1 MDRYIGRLLD
11 NRYEILEKIGSG
23 GMADVYKARCHR
35 LNRLVAIKILKED
48 LSQDAEFRRRFHAES
63 QAVAM
68 LSHPN
73 IVSVYDVSHSDNID
87 YIVMELIEG
96 ITLKQYMEQ
105 KGTLNWREALHFA
118 TQICKALEHAHSRGI
133 IHRDIKPHNI
143 MILKDGSVKV
153 ADFGI
158 ARVSSAQNTLTREA
172 LGSVH
177 YISPEQ
183 AKGAQVDCRADLY
196 ALGVV
201 MYEML
206 TGRPPYDGD
215 TPVSVAIQHIN
226 GHATMPREIEPSI
239 PVGLEQITMH
249 AMTADLSQRYPT
261 ATRMLHD
268 LEEFRKEPNVVF
280 DFSGET
286 GDGID
291 VQRLINDPTY
301 LPVGLGRTN
310 AVKRPLAEK
319 VEKKRRQEQEEKAA
333 QDASRRSSRIAVI
346 AGVVCIALAVI
357 VICYFLYNYFFSGLF
372 GKTEETSVPNFIG
385 QVETEID
392 RAAYPDFTIEV
403 GDYVES
409 SQYAAGAV
417 IDQSPQAGTRAK
429 VGSKIRLTVSAGVTE
444 IRMPSL
450 VNLSRQN
457 AEQTLR
463 TLGLDLNIQ
472 IEERKDDIYTEGYV
486 IGTNPESGSALTS
499 GQTVT
504 LIVSLGPDIELV
516 PVPTLVGEDVETA
529 LQMIADAGLQ
539 NGSLRY
545 DDSDLPKDTVIFQ
558 SIDGGEMVKK
568 DTVINLRASKG
579 PKEAATPVITQITGD
594 KTVAEGDALTL
605 SVSAYAS
612 DDGTL
617 RYAWYE
623 SSDGSYDAAAVVS
636 RSKEGNTTYTVDTS
650 EAGTYY
656 FYCVV
661 ENTLDGDSKT
671 EKSGIVEVV
680 VEETAYEKEITI
692 TLPADNT
699 LHSLTVYVDGT
710 LQYGPV
716 PITIASSAEENLL
729 VTVRGK
735 GTLPVDVYLD
745 GALYDSQL
753 VQFG

>member
-1 MDRYIGRLLD
+1 MDRYIGKLLD

-196 ALGVV
+196 SLGVV

-215 TPVSVAIQHIN
+215 TPVSVAIQHIS
-226 GHATMPREIEPSI
+226 GHPTMPREINPSI
-239 PVGLEQITMH
+239 PLGLEQITMH
-249 AMTADLSQRYPT
+249 AMTAELPHRYPS

-268 LEEFRKEPNVVF
+268 LEEFRKEPNIVF
-280 DFSGET
+280 DFTAEADS
-286 GDGID
+286 ID
-291 VQRLINDPTY
+291 VQRLINDPNYMPKT
-301 LPVGLGRTN
+301 LGRTN
-310 AVKRPLAEK
+310 AVKGALADA
-319 VEKKRRQEQEEKAA
+319 VAKKKQLEQDKKAQ
-333 QDASRRSSRIAVI
+333 QDASRRGSRIAVI
-346 AGVVCIALAVI
+346 AGIVCIALAVI
-357 VICYFLYNYFFSGLF
+357 VICYFLYNYFFSDLF
-372 GKTEETSVPNFIG
+372 SRTEEVPVPKLIG
-385 QVETEID
+385 LYAENIRQED
-392 RAAYPDFTIEV
+392 YPDFVIQV
-403 GDYVES
+403 DSYVES
-409 SQYAAGAV
+409 EQYEAGVV
-417 IDQSPQAGTRAK
+417 IDQSPAPDRQAKT
-429 VGSKIRLTVSAGVTE
+429 GSTIKLTVSAGATE
-444 IRMPSL
+444 VRMPML
-450 VNLSRQN
+450 VNLTRQK
-457 AEQTLR
+457 AEQTLGA
-463 TLGLDLNIQ
+463 LGLNLNIQ
-472 IEERKDDIYTEGYV
+472 IDERKDDIYTEGYV
-486 IGTNPESGSALTS
+486 IETSPANGEPLTS

-504 LIVSLGPDIELV
+504 LVVSLGPDIELV
-516 PVPTLVGEDVETA
+516 EVPTLVGEDVDEA
-529 LQMIADAGLQ
+529 LALIAKAGLQ
-539 NGSLRY
+539 NGSIRN
-545 DDSDLPKDTVIFQ
+545 DDSDLPKGTVTFQ
-558 SIDGGEMVKK
+558 SIDGGQMVKK
-568 DTVINLRASKG
+568 DTVINLRVSSG
-579 PKEAATPVITQITGD
+579 PQEAATPVVTNLSQD
-594 KTVAEGDALTL
+594 QAVLQDESLTL
-605 SVSAYAS
+605 SISAYAS

-617 RYAWYE
+617 RYAWYM
-623 SSDGSYDAAAVVS
+623 SRDGSYDNAALVS
-636 RSKEGNTTYTVDTS
+636 RSKEGNTTCKADTS
-650 EAGTYY
+650 VPGTYY
-656 FYCVV
+656 YFCIV
-661 ENTLDGDSKT
+661 ENSLDDNTKT
-671 EKSGIVEVV
+671 TKSNMIEVV
-680 VEETAYEKEITI
+680 VQEKAVEKTI
-692 TLPADNT
+692 DVTLPSKNG
-699 LHSLTVYVDGT
+699 LYEVTVYVDGA
-710 LQYGPV
+710 LQYGPTSV
-716 PITIASSAEENLL
+716 SITDGTAVMLQIP
-729 VTVRGK
+729 VRGK

-745 GALYDSQL
+745 GAIYDSQL
-753 VQFG
+753 ISFG

>member
-1 MDRYIGRLLD
+1 MDRYIGKLLD

-183 AKGAQVDCRADLY
+183 ARGAQVDCRADLY

-226 GHATMPREIEPSI
+226 GHPTMPREINPSI

-249 AMTADLSQRYPT
+249 AMCADLASRYPS

-268 LEEFRKEPNVVF
+268 LEEFRKEPNIVF
-280 DFSGET
+280 DFSAEA
-286 GDGID
+286 DSID
-291 VQRLINDPTY
+291 VQRLLNDPNY
-301 LPVGLGRTN
+301 MPQNLGRTN
-310 AVKRPLAEK
+310 AVKKPLAEA
-319 VEKKRRQEQEEKAA
+319 VAKKKQEEQDRRAA
-333 QDASRRSSRIAVI
+333 QDASRRGSRIAVI
-346 AGVVCIALAVI
+346 AGIVCIALAVL

-372 GKTEETSVPNFIG
+372 SKTEEKPVPNLVG
-385 QVETEID
+385 L
-392 RAAYPDFTIEV
+392 AADSIRQEDYPDFTISI
-403 GDYVES
+403 DRYVVSEK
-409 SQYAAGAV
+409 YEAGV
-417 IDQSPQAGTRAK
+417 VVDQSPEADRQAK
-429 VGSKIRLTVSAGVTE
+429 VGSTIKLTVSSGANE
-444 IRMPSL
+444 IQMPPL
-450 VNLSRQN
+450 VNLTSQN
-457 AEQTLR
+457 AEQTLSA
-463 TLGLDLNIQ
+463 LGLNLNIQ
-472 IEERKDDIYTEGYV
+472 IDERKNDIYTEGYV
-486 IGTNPESGSALTS
+486 IETDPASGTPLTE

-504 LIVSLGPDIELV
+504 LIVSLGPDVELV
-516 PVPTLVGEDVETA
+516 EVPTLVGEDVDEA
-529 LQMIADAGLQ
+529 LKMIAKAGLQ
-539 NGSLRY
+539 NGSIRN
-545 DDSDLPKDTVIFQ
+545 DESDLPKGTVTFQ
-558 SIDGGEMVKK
+558 SVEGGQMVKK
-568 DTVINLRASKG
+568 DTVINLRVSKG
-579 PKEAATPVITQITGD
+579 PEEAATPVVTNLTQDQAVLQGD
-594 KTVAEGDALTL
+594 QVTL
-605 SVSAYAS
+605 SISAYAS

-617 RYAWYE
+617 RYAWYRSE
-623 SSDGSYDAAAVVS
+623 DGIYDNAALVS
-636 RSKEGNTTYTVDTS
+636 RSKEGNTTCKVDTS
-650 EAGTYY
+650 EPGTYY
-656 FYCVV
+656 YYCIV
-661 ENTLDGDSKT
+661 ENSLGDDTKT
-671 EKSGIVEVV
+671 TKSNMIEIVVQEKAVEKTIEVV
-680 VEETAYEKEITI
+680 MPNTNGLYEV
-692 TLPADNT
+692 
-699 LHSLTVYVDGT
+699 TVYVDGS
-710 LQYGPV
+710 LQYGPTSV
-716 PITIASSAEENLL
+716 SITDNTAVILE
-729 VTVRGK
+729 VTVKGK

-745 GALYDSQL
+745 GEIYDSQL
-753 VQFG
+753 ISFG

>member
-1 MDRYIGRLLD
+1 MDRYIGKLLD

-183 AKGAQVDCRADLY
+183 ARGAQVDCRADLY

-226 GHATMPREIEPSI
+226 GHPTMPREINPSI

-249 AMTADLSQRYPT
+249 AMCADLASRYPS

-268 LEEFRKEPNVVF
+268 LEEFRKEPNIIF
-280 DFSGET
+280 DFSAEA
-286 GDGID
+286 DSID
-291 VQRLINDPTY
+291 VQRLLNDPNY
-301 LPVGLGRTN
+301 MPQNLGRTN
-310 AVKRPLAEK
+310 AVKKPLAEA
-319 VEKKRRQEQEEKAA
+319 VAKKKQEEQDRRAA
-333 QDASRRSSRIAVI
+333 QDASRRGSRIAVI
-346 AGVVCIALAVI
+346 AGIVCIALAVL

-372 GKTEETSVPNFIG
+372 SKTEEKPVPNFVG
-385 QVETEID
+385 L
-392 RAAYPDFTIEV
+392 AADSIRQEDYPDFTISI
-403 GDYVES
+403 DRYVVSET
-409 SQYAAGAV
+409 YEAGIV
-417 IDQSPQAGTRAK
+417 VDQSPEADRQAK
-429 VGSKIRLTVSAGVTE
+429 VGSTIKLTVSSGANEVQ
-444 IRMPSL
+444 MPPL
-450 VNLSRQN
+450 VNLTRQN
-457 AEQTLR
+457 AEQTLNG
-463 TLGLDLNIQ
+463 LGLNLNIQ
-472 IEERKDDIYTEGYV
+472 IDERKNDIYTEGYV
-486 IGTNPESGSALTS
+486 IETDPASGTPLTE

-504 LIVSLGPDIELV
+504 LIVSLGPDVELV
-516 PVPTLVGEDVETA
+516 EVPTLVGEDVDEA
-529 LQMIADAGLQ
+529 LKMIAKAGLQ
-539 NGSLRY
+539 NGSIRN
-545 DDSDLPKDTVIFQ
+545 DESDLPKGTVTFQ
-558 SIDGGEMVKK
+558 SVEGGQKVKK
-568 DTVINLRASKG
+568 DTVINLRVSKG
-579 PKEAATPVITQITGD
+579 PEEAATPVVTNLTQD
-594 KTVAEGDALTL
+594 QAVLQGDAVTL
-605 SVSAYAS
+605 SISAYAS

-617 RYAWYE
+617 RYAWYR
-623 SSDGSYDAAAVVS
+623 STDGIYDNAALVS
-636 RSKEGNTTYTVDTS
+636 RSKEGNTTCEVDTS
-650 EAGTYY
+650 EPGTYY
-656 FYCVV
+656 YYCIV
-661 ENTLDGDSKT
+661 ENSLGDDTKT
-671 EKSGIVEVV
+671 TKSNMIEIVVQEKAVEKTIEVV
-680 VEETAYEKEITI
+680 MPNTNGLYEV
-692 TLPADNT
+692 
-699 LHSLTVYVDGT
+699 TVYVDGS
-710 LQYGPV
+710 LQYGPTSV
-716 PITIASSAEENLL
+716 SITDNTAVILE
-729 VTVRGK
+729 VTVKGK

-745 GALYDSQL
+745 GAIYDSQL
-753 VQFG
+753 ISFG